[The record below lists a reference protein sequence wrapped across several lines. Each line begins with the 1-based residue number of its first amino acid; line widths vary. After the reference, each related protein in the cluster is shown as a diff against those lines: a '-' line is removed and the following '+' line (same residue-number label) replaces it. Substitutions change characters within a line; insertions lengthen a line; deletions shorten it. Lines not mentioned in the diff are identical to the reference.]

1 MMIIKM
7 NWYHNLVINVQDEV
21 DVIWP
26 VIMYKVYLNSLKF
39 YGCETIY

>member
-1 MMIIKM
+1 MMIKM

-26 VIMYKVYLNSLKF
+26 VIMYKVY
-39 YGCETIY
+39 I